1 MSDPSEVAA
10 LERCVGDVGRFISVH
25 WGRTPLFRARTGARG
40 FDDLLSMDD
49 VDRMLST
56 QALRLP
62 AFRLVKDGSPL
73 PPSSYTRTARTGST
87 TIAGVADPARVYR
100 LFFEGATIVLQ
111 GLQRFW
117 PPLTRFCR
125 ELDEALGHPT
135 QVNAYVTPPDARGLG
150 VHSDS
155 HDVFVLQVFG
165 SKRWDVGEPASA
177 LELRPGDT
185 LYMPEGTAHSAS
197 AQETMSGHLTIGIL
211 TTRWSRVLRAAMEL
225 LELDPRFGERL
236 PVAYHRDP
244 EAFGAAVKLR
254 LGEIERLMSELDA
267 AEVAEAVT
275 RGFLTSRPSLLR
287 GALHD
292 LAALEGL
299 HDESLL
305 RRRPGASCHVAHR
318 RDRLAVFLGDREL
331 RMPSRL
337 EPAMR
342 FIEGREAFRVRDLAG
357 VLDEG
362 DRSVLVRRLVRE
374 GLLEVAVANA

>member
-1 MSDPSEVAA
+1 MSDAGATAA
-10 LERCVGDVGRFISVH
+10 LERCVGDAGRFIAEH
-25 WGRTPLFRARTGARG
+25 WGRTPLFRPRTGSGG

-73 PPSSYTRTARTGST
+73 PPSSYTRTVRTGST
-87 TIAGVADPARVYR
+87 TIDGVADPARVYR
-100 LFFEGATIVLQ
+100 SFFDGATIVLQ

-125 ELDEALGHPT
+125 ELDDALGHPT
-135 QVNAYVTPPDARGLG
+135 QVNAYVTPPGARGLG

-155 HDVFVLQVFG
+155 HDVLVLQVFG
-165 SKRWDVGEPASA
+165 SKRWAVGEPSSA
-177 LELRPGDT
+177 WELRPGDT
-185 LYMPEGTAHSAS
+185 LYMPEGTPHSAS
-197 AQETMSGHLTIGIL
+197 AQETMSGHLTVGIL
-211 TTRWSRVLRAAMEL
+211 TTRWSRVLRAALEL
-225 LELDPRFGERL
+225 LERDPRFGERL

-244 EAFGAAVKLR
+244 EGFGAAVKLR
-254 LGEIERLMSELDA
+254 LGEIERLMADLDP

-275 RGFLTSRPSLLR
+275 RGFLTSRQSLLR

-299 HDESLL
+299 RDESVL
-305 RRRPGASCHVAHR
+305 RRRPGGVCHVAHR
-318 RDRLAVFLGDREL
+318 LDRLAVFLGDREL
-331 RMPSRL
+331 RMPPHL

-342 FIEGREAFRVRDLAG
+342 FVEGREALRVRELPG
-357 VLDEG
+357 LLDEG
-362 DRSVLVRRLVRE
+362 DRLVLARRLVRE